1 MSFFQKD
8 KKAKSEKNHQQVD
21 QLLEEASKEL
31 AGDPLQEA
39 VQKKKTTNNKQVKG
53 RETVLCLSAQTN
65 PRIRCQVCAPV
76 LALPRAAK
84 VFYHAERRK
93 TKN

>member
-31 AGDPLQEA
+31 AGDPL
-39 VQKKKTTNNKQVKG
+39 
-53 RETVLCLSAQTN
+53 
-65 PRIRCQVCAPV
+65 
-76 LALPRAAK
+76 
-84 VFYHAERRK
+84 
-93 TKN
+93 

>member
-8 KKAKSEKNHQQVD
+8 KKAKSEKDHQQVD

-39 VQKKKTTNNKQVKG
+39 VQ
-53 RETVLCLSAQTN
+53 
-65 PRIRCQVCAPV
+65 
-76 LALPRAAK
+76 
-84 VFYHAERRK
+84 RRK
-93 TKN
+93 TTINKLTKRRRIISLPFFYVFPFDRYENV

>member
-8 KKAKSEKNHQQVD
+8 KKAKSEKDHQQVD

-39 VQKKKTTNNKQVKG
+39 VQKRKKTTNKQVKG
-53 RETVLCLSAQTN
+53 RETLLCLFLCFFS
-65 PRIRCQVCAPV
+65 
-76 LALPRAAK
+76 L
-84 VFYHAERRK
+84 
-93 TKN
+93 